1 MQVVV
6 DMKIVDLG
14 VRDEPIVLFGGPYSN
29 LHALDGLLNDIQ
41 AGGLSA
47 QNMICTGDM
56 VAYCAD
62 GAACVEKMR
71 DLKIP
76 TVAGNC
82 EKQLAEGAEDCGCGF
97 EAGTACDV
105 LSVAWYGHARQTID
119 AELRSYLGTCPDRL
133 VFRHHDRRYI
143 VIHGGASDIS
153 AFLWPSSETA
163 LFEAECA
170 TLEEEIGSFDAVIA
184 GHCGMAFQRDVGG
197 KSWVNAGTIGLP
209 PHDGRQQTRYAILD
223 QGQVSFHQLDY
234 DAAAAQ
240 TAMIAA
246 GLTQGYHE
254 SLMSGYWPSEDI
266 LPKQYRR
273 AC

>member
-1 MQVVV
+1 MPRSGRRGLRTALRRRWIAGATAQSTTYAVNAPVARV
-6 DMKIVDLG
+6 A
-14 VRDEPIVLFGGPYSN
+14 S
-29 LHALDGLLNDIQ
+29 HAPQYALL
-41 AGGLSA
+41 
-47 QNMICTGDM
+47 
-56 VAYCAD
+56 
-62 GAACVEKMR
+62 
-71 DLKIP
+71 
-76 TVAGNC
+76 
-82 EKQLAEGAEDCGCGF
+82 
-97 EAGTACDV
+97 
-105 LSVAWYGHARQTID
+105 
-119 AELRSYLGTCPDRL
+119 
-133 VFRHHDRRYI
+133 
-143 VIHGGASDIS
+143 
-153 AFLWPSSETA
+153 PSSETA